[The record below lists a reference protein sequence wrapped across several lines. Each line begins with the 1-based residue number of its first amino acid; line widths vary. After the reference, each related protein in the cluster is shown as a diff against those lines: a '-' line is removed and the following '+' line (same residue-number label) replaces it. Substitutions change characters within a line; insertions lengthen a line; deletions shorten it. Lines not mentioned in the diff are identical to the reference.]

1 MRRAIAGL
9 TVALIV
15 VAGTEV
21 PRGQVAKKIE
31 VTIDEWSVPND
42 KTRPHDPAVDVNG
55 AAWYTGQMKNVL
67 GRLDPATGKIQE
79 FTLPTA
85 NSGPHGL
92 VSDAHGNIWY
102 TGNFAA
108 LIGKLDPKT
117 GKVTEYKMP
126 DARARDPHTPIFDRT
141 GTLWFTVQGG
151 NFVGKLDPATGQIT
165 LKEAPTPKSRPYG
178 IVISSKG
185 VPVFDLFNT
194 NKIGTID
201 PSTMDIREYVLPEG
215 ARPRRIAILPDD
227 TVYYTDYARGY
238 LGRLHLA
245 TGKVE
250 EFKSPGG
257 AASQPYGITTTSD
270 GAIWYSESGVQPNTI
285 VRFDPTSGSF
295 QAWPIPSGGGVVRHM
310 VTAPNGDI
318 WIACSG
324 VDKIG
329 RVRVKKDGRV
339 QVK

>member
-1 MRRAIAGL
+1 MRRRMAGIGL
-9 TVALIV
+9 VMLLVAS
-15 VAGTEV
+15 AATAQ
-21 PRGQVAKKIE
+21 GQSTGKIE
-31 VTIDEWSVPND
+31 ITIDEWSVPSE
-42 KTRPHDPAVDVNG
+42 KTRPHDPAVDVRG

-79 FTLPTA
+79 FALPTP

-92 VSDAHGNIWY
+92 VSDAQGNIWY
-102 TGNFAA
+102 TANFEA

-117 GKVTEYKMP
+117 GKVTEDKMP
-126 DARARDPHTPIFDRT
+126 DPRARDPHTPIFDRQ

-151 NFVGKLDPATGQIT
+151 NFVGKLDPASGQVT

-201 PSTMDIREYVLPEG
+201 PATMAIREYVLPEG

-238 LGRLHLA
+238 LGRLDLA

-257 AASQPYGITTTSD
+257 ERSQPYGITTTSD

-285 VRFDPTSGSF
+285 VRFDPKTGSF
-295 QAWPIPSGGGVVRHM
+295 QNWPIPSGGGVVRHM

-329 RVRVKKDGRV
+329 RVRVRAKST
-339 QVK
+339 

>member
-1 MRRAIAGL
+1 MGRGTAGL
-9 TVALIV
+9 V
-15 VAGTEV
+15 VATLLVVGGAMLQ
-21 PRGQVAKKIE
+21 GQPGGKLE
-31 VTIDEWSVPND
+31 VTIDEWSVPSE
-42 KTRPHDPAVDVNG
+42 KTRPHDPAVDAQG
-55 AAWYTGQMKNVL
+55 MPWYTGQMKNVL
-67 GRLDPATGKIQE
+67 GRLDPATGKIEE
-79 FTLPTA
+79 FPLPTA

-92 VSDAHGNIWY
+92 VSDAQGNIWY

-108 LIGKLDPKT
+108 LVGKLDPKT

-126 DARARDPHTPIFDRT
+126 DERARDPHTPIFDRR

-151 NFVGKLDPATGQIT
+151 NFVGKLDPASGQVT

-185 VPVFDLFNT
+185 LPVFDLFNT

-201 PSTMDIREYVLPEG
+201 PATMQIREYVLPEG
-215 ARPRRIAILPDD
+215 ARPRRIAIMPDD
-227 TVYYTDYARGY
+227 TVYYTDYARGH
-238 LGRLHLA
+238 LGRLNLA

-257 AASQPYGITTTSD
+257 PSSQPYGITTTSD
-270 GAIWYSESGVQPNTI
+270 GAVWYSESGVQPNTI
-285 VRFDPTSGSF
+285 VRFDPKVGSF
-295 QAWPIPSGGGVVRHM
+295 QTWPIPSGGGVVRHM

-329 RVRVKKDGRV
+329 RVRVKKAGS
-339 QVK
+339 